1 MALQRFAFQC
11 VSPSLVARSLHWE
24 HTHRRRYPFYPCPL
38 PVETPAP
45 SLSWAHC
52 SVGCAA
58 RMDASLF
65 LIKRLP
71 KVATEMALHVLA
83 YNFTRVLNIVG
94 VKPLVAVIRT

>member
-1 MALQRFAFQC
+1 
-11 VSPSLVARSLHWE
+11 
-24 HTHRRRYPFYPCPL
+24 
-38 PVETPAP
+38 
-45 SLSWAHC
+45 
-52 SVGCAA
+52 
-58 RMDASLF
+58 MDASLF